1 MDLSK
6 AIHTTYALSKD
17 AFKPGRAY
25 RILIHEEDTFL
36 KCVTGLGVDDDN
48 ADVTN
53 LGFKRMM
60 HDFNEKGYDAICV
73 HVSESEAIF
82 ISSHIGFKSNELHQ
96 FKIRI
101 NADIIKEILDS
112 DVTMV
117 KPDVEIFETKAVI
130 PAIPLEFKPEKVDK
144 SKTEDIKKEPTMT
157 ERFIRGDFCGGI
169 VKPGEE
175 PHKKPSSFDRLFG
188 NTSFDRIS
196 DDIGFGGDLGNP
208 GLNEYIDDFL

>member
-25 RILIHEEDTFL
+25 RILIHDEDSFL
-36 KCVTGLGVDDDN
+36 KCVSCLDVDDDDT
-48 ADVTN
+48 DVTN
-53 LGFKRMM
+53 RGFRKIM
-60 HDFNEKGYDAICV
+60 HDFDEKGYDAICG
-73 HVSESEAIF
+73 HVSESEALF
-82 ISSHIGFKSNELHQ
+82 ISSHIGFKSNELHLFQ
-96 FKIRI
+96 IRN

-117 KPDVEIFETKAVI
+117 IPDVEIFETKAVI
-130 PAIPLEFKPEKVDK
+130 PAIPLDFTPEKVDK
-144 SKTEDIKKEPTMT
+144 SKTEDVKKEPTMA

-175 PHKKPSSFDRLFG
+175 PHKKPSMFDMIFG
-188 NTSFDRIS
+188 KHG
-196 DDIGFGGDLGNP
+196 DDSTATGDNR
-208 GLNEYIDDFL
+208 